1 MTFHK
6 GNDPDAPLER
16 DTDQSLYGMPGWA
29 VEVMLHLGFTLDELL
44 TVDRPRDVP
53 VAEVIDVGAAQ
64 LRYARLSL
72 LNAAVRARG

>member
-16 DTDQSLYGMPGWA
+16 DTDRSLYGMPGWA
-29 VEVMLHLGFTLDELL
+29 VETMLHLGFTIDELL
-44 TVDRPRDVP
+44 VTDRPRDLP
-53 VAEVIDVGAAQ
+53 TAEVVDFGAAQ